1 MPAATNY
8 SFWIICSVS
17 ITVGRIMSEPTLPQ
31 SFQRQ
36 GLRSY
41 ITSYYEITHDAE
53 LMRGITKKTAT
64 KGPITNPEGRR
75 APRVIEPW
83 NPAERDRHRAVI
95 DAVVAGLGDEA
106 LFPCKQHVRHVGEDL
121 VRLDSENALLL
132 FDADTLHKPAARIM
146 REVLAS
152 DNTRAAVTRALHS
165 RKELARGLISFPT
178 HRNRVSNTSG
188 VKRKRGS
195 DLRFLR
201 PGPADVFCSFTY
213 GLPADIGGA
222 DDTHD
227 TTALRDPD
235 GLDAVDSITVADDTG
250 PNSGRVG
257 TILLFIKEAKA
268 PHKLT
273 AGMIDMAVASGKTL
287 RPAEIMD
294 HGFTVSSPGL
304 QLSVDESEYWFAAVC
319 AQLYTNMIDEGVR
332 YGVISTGI
340 YYIFMAIDPDNPATI
355 RYNVCRTED
364 GIPTSPLLCLVSL
377 ALLAMHHGELP
388 ETAELDVIRRGAG
401 LHWAT
406 AQELPGSSPAVESQP
421 TNSFVDTPGDQNS
434 TSPMSSGSHNHAP
447 GQVADVQDRYTTA
460 PSGYP
465 SPPQHPRSNS
475 KRARGEE
482 EEQANKKPRLDA
494 VTRTAH
500 RVAHSTVDHHEAS
513 TQTPVSPVVSPRLPP
528 NTTPTSA
535 RSHRYCSVACLQ
547 ALQDINA
554 PEAACPN
561 QVEHAR
567 AGRLTTEQLC
577 KRLVAQF
584 KDPSTRCYGY
594 EKFNILNI
602 LRDCNDTLIVKV
614 CLLSHGYTFIAKTN
628 PPKNRTSMYREVY
641 VYDRLRHLQG
651 SCVPVCLGA
660 VELPEDVA
668 VWHYV
673 PYTGLLLLSWAGYDV
688 GSWGRLGF
696 GLSEMSS
703 AMRSLDRNFSDT
715 LSKTALEALSKIH
728 KAGVIHGDVAL
739 RNVMLH
745 DIVRRGQEF
754 HLSLQFIDFGCS
766 RTRSDY
772 RRRARHCQK
781 RAAGDG
787 KRAEKARATM
797 AYWASSEGGGL
808 TDPDGVGNAD
818 FSRDCEKELKICK
831 RAVKWVEDDISEVLG

>member
-1 MPAATNY
+1 M
-8 SFWIICSVS
+8 
-17 ITVGRIMSEPTLPQ
+17 
-31 SFQRQ
+31 
-36 GLRSY
+36 
-41 ITSYYEITHDAE
+41 
-53 LMRGITKKTAT
+53 
-64 KGPITNPEGRR
+64 
-75 APRVIEPW
+75 
-83 NPAERDRHRAVI
+83 
-95 DAVVAGLGDEA
+95 
-106 LFPCKQHVRHVGEDL
+106 
-121 VRLDSENALLL
+121 
-132 FDADTLHKPAARIM
+132 
-146 REVLAS
+146 
-152 DNTRAAVTRALHS
+152 
-165 RKELARGLISFPT
+165 
-178 HRNRVSNTSG
+178 
-188 VKRKRGS
+188 
-195 DLRFLR
+195 
-201 PGPADVFCSFTY
+201 DVFCSFTY
-213 GLPADIGGA
+213 GLSADDGGA

-227 TTALRDPD
+227 TPALRDPD
-235 GLDAVDSITVADDTG
+235 GLDAGDSITVADDTG
-250 PNSGRVG
+250 PNSERVG
-257 TILLFIKEAKA
+257 TMLLFIKEAKA

-273 AGMIDMAVASGKTL
+273 AEMIDIAVASGRTL

-304 QLSVDESEYWFAAVC
+304 QPSVDESEYWFVAVC

-332 YGVISTGI
+332 YGVILTGMC
-340 YYIFMAIDPDNPATI
+340 YIFMAIDPDNPATI

-364 GIPTSPLLCLVSL
+364 GIQTSPLLCLVSL

-406 AQELPGSSPAVESQP
+406 AQELPGSSPVVESQP
-421 TNSFVDTPGDQNS
+421 TNSFVDTPGGQNS
-434 TSPMSSGSHNHAP
+434 TSPMPSGSHNHAP
-447 GQVADVQDRYTTA
+447 DQVADVQDRYTTA
-460 PSGYP
+460 PPGYL
-465 SPPQHPRSNS
+465 SPPRHPQSNG
-475 KRARGEE
+475 KRARGKE

-494 VTRTAH
+494 ATRTAH
-500 RVAHSTVDHHEAS
+500 GVALSTVDHDEAS

-535 RSHRYCSVACLQ
+535 RSHRYCSVACLR

-561 QVEHAR
+561 QAEHAR
-567 AGRLTTEQLC
+567 AGRLTIEQLC
-577 KRLVAQF
+577 RRLVAQF
-584 KDPSTRCYGY
+584 RDPSTRCYGY

-602 LRDCNDTLIVKV
+602 LRDCNDTLLVKV
-614 CLLSHGYTFIAKTN
+614 CLLSHGYTFIAKTH
-628 PPKNRTSMYREVY
+628 PPENRRSMYREVY

-668 VWHYV
+668 VWYHV

-688 GSWGRLGF
+688 GSWGRLGL
-696 GLSEMSS
+696 GLSEMPS
-703 AMRSLDRNFSDT
+703 AKRSLDRNFSDT

-745 DIVRRGQEF
+745 VIARRGQEF
-754 HLSLQFIDFGCS
+754 QLSLQFIDFGCS
-766 RTRSDY
+766 RRRSNY

-787 KRAEKARATM
+787 KRAEKARAAM

-808 TDPDGVGNAD
+808 TDPDDVGNAD